1 MSTAFDPRLTP
12 ARPDLAAAHL
22 RGQVTAERYV
32 EGVTYQVSAGVAPI
46 RRAPAGDAMQETQTL
61 LGEVFTVY
69 EERDGFGW
77 GQSGHDGY
85 VGWVDMAA
93 LSAPVV
99 SPTHRVNALRTYVFS
114 EANLKSAPLFLASL
128 NSKVT
133 VTGTEGKFSRCDRT
147 GWIYTAH
154 LDAVDAPAEV
164 DFVTVAERFLHA
176 PYFWGGKESLGCDCS
191 GLIQS
196 ALERCG
202 LIALRDTDMMERTLG
217 EPIAIPATLE
227 GLHRGDLVFW
237 KGHVGVMRDSQTL
250 LHANAYHM
258 AVASEPLAE
267 AVARITPSAG
277 PITSIRRLAGGVRP

>member
-1 MSTAFDPRLTP
+1 MTTTFDPRLTP

-22 RGQVTAERYV
+22 QGQVTADRFV
-32 EGVTYQVSAGVAPI
+32 DGVVYQVTAGVAPI

-61 LGEVFTVY
+61 LGETFTVY

-77 GQSGHDGY
+77 GQSGQDGY

-93 LSAPVV
+93 LSAPVLT
-99 SPTHRVNALRTYVFS
+99 PTHRVNALRTYVFS

-133 VTGTEGKFSRCDRT
+133 VTGSEGKFSACERA
-147 GWIYTAH
+147 GWIYTDH
-154 LDAVDAPAEV
+154 LDPLGAAPET
-164 DFVTVAERFLHA
+164 DFVSVAERFLHA

-191 GLIQS
+191 GLIQT

-202 LIALRDTDMMERTLG
+202 IAALRDTDMMERSLG
-217 EPIAIPATLE
+217 TPIAFSADLNALE
-227 GLHRGDLVFW
+227 RGDLVFW
-237 KGHVGVMRDSQTL
+237 KGHVGVMRDPHTL

-258 AVASEPLAE
+258 AVASEPLAA
-267 AVARITPSAG
+267 AVARITPVAG
-277 PITSIRRLAGGVRP
+277 PITSVRRLG